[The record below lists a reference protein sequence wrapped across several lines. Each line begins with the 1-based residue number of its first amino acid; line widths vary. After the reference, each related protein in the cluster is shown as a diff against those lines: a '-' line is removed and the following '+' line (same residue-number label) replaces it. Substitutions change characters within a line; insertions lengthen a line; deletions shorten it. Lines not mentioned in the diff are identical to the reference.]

1 LKFVGLRVRSI
12 SAPCTSRERTSRF
25 DHVSR
30 EASLPPGDARL
41 TSIYTDETFRDLFE
55 EAAIGLRL
63 VGPDGTILDANRTEL
78 ELLGY
83 ERDEYIGHHVA
94 EFHADAAMI
103 TEILSRLAR
112 GETVHDYEARM
123 RAKDGSLKHVLIT
136 SNVRRGPN
144 GELLHTR
151 CFTRDISALRRLDA
165 DRRLT
170 DDARFEILARV
181 APVGLFRTD
190 ARGHC
195 VYVNDRWSEITGLTA
210 EQARGAGW
218 AETLHPEDRARVFD
232 QWYRATEAGA
242 EFVADYRFLQPSGE
256 VRWVV
261 GRALPEL
268 SDGVVLGYVGSVAD
282 VTDQKQAELERERL
296 LGQERAAREEAER
309 LSRTKDDFLEERGRL
324 AAIIDTSDDAIVSK
338 SLDGVIKS
346 WNRGA
351 ERIFGWTAAEAVGRH
366 ITLIIPSERHAEED
380 DVLARIGRGELVDH
394 FETIRVTRDGRRVN
408 ISLSVSPIKDPS
420 GRIIGASKI
429 ARDVTERRRLEDER
443 DQLLAREREAREE
456 AEASNRTK
464 DQLLAI
470 VSHELRTPLNSI
482 LGYARMLR
490 RGDLDEAAMPH
501 ALDVIIRSA
510 AAQSRL
516 VEDLLDLSRI
526 VSGRMALTFEKCS
539 LAALVDE
546 ALDAVRPAAQ
556 TKDITVSTVFDPDAG
571 EIFCAPDRLR
581 QVVWNLAMNAIKF
594 TPAGG
599 RIEVA
604 VRHADGDV
612 RIIVADNG
620 VGISA
625 GVLPYIFEPFRQEDS
640 STTRAHAGLGLGLA
654 LVKHIVELHGGRV
667 HAESPGKGAGAT
679 FTVSLPTGSRRLAI
693 PARQPVTA

>member
-1 LKFVGLRVRSI
+1 L
-12 SAPCTSRERTSRF
+12 APCTSREGTPGF
-25 DHVSR
+25 DHFSR
-30 EASLPPGDARL
+30 EASLQPGDARL
-41 TSIYTDETFRDLFE
+41 SSSHNDETFRDLFE
-55 EAAIGLRL
+55 QAAVGLHL
-63 VGPDGTILDANRTEL
+63 VGPDGTILHANRTEL
-78 ELLGY
+78 ERLGY
-83 ERDEYIGHHVA
+83 ERDEYIGHHIA
-94 EFHADAAMI
+94 EFHADAAVI
-103 TEILSRLAR
+103 TELLSRLAR
-112 GETVHDYEARM
+112 GQAVHDYEARM

-144 GELLHTR
+144 GELLHT
-151 CFTRDISALRRLDA
+151 CWFTRDL
-165 DRRLT
+165 DRRLI
-170 DDARFEILARV
+170 DARFEILARV

-190 ARGHC
+190 ARGDC
-195 VYVNDRWSEITGLTA
+195 VYVNERWSEITGLTA

-218 AETLHPEDRARVFD
+218 AATLHPDDRARVFD
-232 QWYRATEAGA
+232 EWYRATEAGG
-242 EFVADYRFLQPSGE
+242 EFVAEYRCLQPTGE

-261 GRALPEL
+261 ARALPES
-268 SDGVVLGYVGSVAD
+268 SDGIVRGYVGSVAD
-282 VTDQKQAELERERL
+282 VTDRKQAELKRERL
-296 LGQERAAREEAER
+296 LQQERAAREEAEHLAR
-309 LSRTKDDFLEERGRL
+309 AKDDFLEERGRL

-338 SLDGVIKS
+338 SLEGVIKS

-351 ERIFGWTAAEAVGRH
+351 ERIFGWTAAEAIGRH

-380 DVLARIGRGELVDH
+380 DVIGRIRRGELVDH
-394 FETIRVTRDGRRVN
+394 FETIRVAKDGRLVN
-408 ISLSVSPIKDPS
+408 ISLTVSPIKDPS

-443 DQLLAREREAREE
+443 DQLLVRERQAREE

-490 RGDLDEAAMPH
+490 RGDLDEAAQPH

-546 ALDAVRPAAQ
+546 ALDAVRPAAH
-556 TKDITVSTVFDPDAG
+556 TKGITVSTVFDPDAG

-640 STTRAHAGLGLGLA
+640 STTRAHGGLGLGLA

-667 HAESPGKGAGAT
+667 QADSPGKGAGAT
-679 FTVSLPTGSRRLAI
+679 FTVSLPAGSRRPAI
-693 PARQPVTA
+693 PAREPVTAG